1 MSCLRHRLWW
11 QVAHVDD
18 DWSRG
23 LILAHLFQT
32 DEKLQTL
39 SQEQLLNLLDNLDR
53 QRKIGRVAAGTGEAL
68 DQRIAALLTGRNGA
82 RRRKQLSVTDATA
95 STEQA

>member
-1 MSCLRHRLWW
+1 MVRKSASASQPVFHAPMRI
-11 QVAHVDD
+11 
-18 DWSRG
+18 DW
-23 LILAHLFQT
+23 T

-53 QRKIGRVAAGTGEAL
+53 QRKIGRLSLGAAAAI

-82 RRRKQLSVTDATA
+82 KRRKQMLEVDAAASV
-95 STEQA
+95 EPH

>member
-1 MSCLRHRLWW
+1 MVRKSASASQPVFHAPMRI
-11 QVAHVDD
+11 
-18 DWSRG
+18 DW
-23 LILAHLFQT
+23 T

-53 QRKIGRVAAGTGEAL
+53 QRKIGRLSLGVAAAI

-82 RRRKQLSVTDATA
+82 KRRKQLLEFAAAASV
-95 STEQA
+95 EPN

>member
-1 MSCLRHRLWW
+1 MVRKTTSSSQPVFHAPMRI
-11 QVAHVDD
+11 
-18 DWSRG
+18 DW
-23 LILAHLFQT
+23 T

-53 QRKIGRVAAGTGEAL
+53 QRRIGRVAAGTGEAL

-82 RRRKQLSVTDATA
+82 RRRKQLSVTDASA